1 MLDGTHSSVEK
12 QDPNVSE
19 NSWNRAED
27 FKFHN
32 TYQGDKFYQLA
43 SKSQLARSLSIGM
56 QVGGPADQA
65 DSRQIQFLARKQII

>member
-32 TYQGDKFYQLA
+32 TYQGDEFYQLA
-43 SKSQLARSLSIGM
+43 SKSRLARSLSMYTQELTELTIHAECYT
-56 QVGGPADQA
+56 PAK
-65 DSRQIQFLARKQII
+65 LGTK